1 MMPRVLYNAWTIA
14 RMKSVP
20 EMKRNPILIAI
31 LILFTGGIPL
41 TFVYMFGGTANLA
54 GALVGAFVSSA
65 PALALFASAQ
75 DINFDNYT
83 KLRQIFVS
91 KPINPISYVLGASL
105 SALVF
110 SAPSILLFAGL
121 MLQRGLFT
129 FQTALL
135 AFGVMLL
142 GWVVVSS
149 AGFTLSGY
157 LINASPYKMNSI
169 INLLAFGM
177 IYLPPVYYPAS
188 SLGSLSWIAALIP
201 VSAAAEVV
209 RSLAGLVPMDGL
221 TLLSS
226 IALLVQGVLFTTVF
240 VSRSR
245 WREE

>member
-1 MMPRVLYNAWTIA
+1 MSNLLTNAWTIA
-14 RMKSVP
+14 KMKSVP
-20 EMKRNPILIAI
+20 EMKRNPILILI
-31 LILFTGGIPL
+31 LLLFTGGIPL
-41 TFVYMFGGTANLA
+41 TFVYMFGGTANLG

-91 KPINPISYVLGASL
+91 KPISPMSYVLGASL
-105 SALVF
+105 SALIF
-110 SAPSILLFAGL
+110 SLPGIVLFGALL
-121 MLQRGLFT
+121 LQRGLFSPM
-129 FQTALL
+129 TAILSF
-135 AFGVMLL
+135 AVMLF

-177 IYLPPVYYPAS
+177 IYLPPVYYPATA
-188 SLGSLSWIAALIP
+188 LGSISWLAALIP
-201 VSAAAEVV
+201 VSAAAEIV
-209 RSLAGLVPMDGL
+209 RSLAGLAPMDGL
-221 TLLSS
+221 TWLSS
-226 IALLVQGVLFTTVF
+226 AILLIQGALFTLVF

-245 WREE
+245 WREI

>member
-1 MMPRVLYNAWTIA
+1 MMPRVLVNAWTIA
-14 RMKSVP
+14 KMKSVP

-41 TFVYMFGGTANLA
+41 TFVYMFGGAANLG

-91 KPINPISYVLGASL
+91 KPISPMSYVLGASL
-105 SALVF
+105 SALIF
-110 SAPSILLFAGL
+110 SAPSIVLFSVL
-121 MLQRGLFT
+121 MVQRGFFT
-129 FQTALL
+129 LETALL

-177 IYLPPVYYPAS
+177 IYLPPVYYPAT
-188 SLGSLSWIAALIP
+188 SLGNFSWLAAVIP

-209 RSLAGLVPMDGL
+209 RALAGLVPMDGL
-221 TLLSS
+221 ALLSS
-226 IALLVQGVLFTTVF
+226 IVLLVQGILFTTIF

>member
-1 MMPRVLYNAWTIA
+1 
-14 RMKSVP
+14 
-20 EMKRNPILIAI
+20 MKRNPILIAI
-31 LILFTGGIPL
+31 LLLFTGGIPL
-41 TFVYMFGGTANLA
+41 TFVYMFGGTANLG

-91 KPINPISYVLGASL
+91 KPISPMSYVLGSSL
-105 SALVF
+105 SALIF
-110 SAPSILLFAGL
+110 SSPGIVLFGALL
-121 MLQRGLFT
+121 MQRGLFT
-129 FQTALL
+129 PATALVSV
-135 AFGVMLL
+135 GVMLF
-142 GWVVVSS
+142 GWMVVSS

-188 SLGSLSWIAALIP
+188 ALGGLSWISAFIP

-209 RSLAGLVPMDGL
+209 RSLAGLVPFYEL
-221 TLLSS
+221 TELSS
-226 IALLVQGVLFTTVF
+226 VVLLAEGALFTFLF